1 MRCRSSVL
9 WRAAGALAL
18 ALYLAGCAQQTPSQ
32 GPIPTPVAQ
41 APQPVAV
48 PASAPAAAAAAPRPA
63 EPTRAVAAE
72 PPLRVALAYVGPV
85 GDAGWSYAHDQ
96 GRKAIER
103 EFGDAVRV
111 TYVENVPEG
120 SAGEPVFREFVS
132 RGNSLVFGTVFGYM
146 EPMLRVARDAPQVKF
161 EHASGYRTAG
171 NMRVYEVR
179 TYEGA
184 YLAGVV
190 AGGMTRTQVLGVVA
204 SIPIPE
210 VIQNINAFALGARSM
225 NPKIKV
231 KVAWVNR
238 WFHPQRERE
247 AALGL
252 MDAGADVL
260 MQTTDSSAVLIAA
273 EQRGKRAFGWD
284 SDMSAYAPRAHIASA
299 VVDFGP
305 YYVQAVRDVLGG
317 TWAVQ
322 DAWWGMKE
330 GAIDLVAVASD
341 VPAPV
346 RERLEQIKAELKTGD
361 LVIWKGPIRKQ
372 SGTMAYGPDQIA
384 TDAELRLMNYFV
396 EGVEGKLPK

>member
-1 MRCRSSVL
+1 MPCLLPSVL

-18 ALYLAGCAQQTPSQ
+18 AGYLAGCAQQA
-32 GPIPTPVAQ
+32 PTQAAQPAVAP
-41 APQPVAV
+41 A
-48 PASAPAAAAAAPRPA
+48 ASAPAAPRPA
-63 EPTRAVAAE
+63 EPTRAVVAE

-96 GRKAIER
+96 GRRAIER
-103 EFGDAVRV
+103 EFGEAVRV
-111 TYVENVPEG
+111 IYIENVPEG
-120 SAGEPVFREFVS
+120 PAGEPVFRELVAQ
-132 RGNSLVFGTVFGYM
+132 GHSLVFGTVFGYM

-190 AGGMTRTQVLGVVA
+190 AGGMTRARVLGVVA

-225 NPKIKV
+225 NPRIKV
-231 KVAWVNR
+231 KVAWVNS
-238 WFHPQRERE
+238 WYHPARERE

-273 EQRGKRAFGWD
+273 QQRGKRAFGWD
-284 SDMSAYAPRAHIASA
+284 SDMSAYGPRAHLASA

-305 YYVQAVRDVLGG
+305 YYVKAVRDVLEG

-322 DAWWGMKE
+322 RTWWGMKE

-346 RERLEQIKAELKTGD
+346 RERLQQVEIGLRTGD
-361 LVIWKGPIRKQ
+361 LAIWKGPIRNQ
-372 SGTMAYGPDQIA
+372 WGTMVYGADQIA
-384 TDAELRLMNYFV
+384 TDAELRRMDYFV
-396 EGVEGKLPK
+396 QGVEGKVPK